1 MENKMQNGRKSSEL
15 FEVVEKDL
23 RSDYGVDRI
32 AETIM
37 EELETKVSPIL
48 YGMLIQQLL
57 ALHEDMQLEMDDNL
71 VLFARSHVAHFTG
84 CPSADMVLDSCYI
97 WIGKEHKVV

>member
-1 MENKMQNGRKSSEL
+1 MKKRKQNGRKSSEL

-23 RSDYGVDRI
+23 RSDYGVDLVARRI
-32 AETIM
+32 IK
-37 EELETKVSPIL
+37 ELQTKVSPIL

-57 ALHEDMQLEMDDNL
+57 AFHEDMQLEMADNL
-71 VLFARSHVAHFTG
+71 VLFARSHVANFTG